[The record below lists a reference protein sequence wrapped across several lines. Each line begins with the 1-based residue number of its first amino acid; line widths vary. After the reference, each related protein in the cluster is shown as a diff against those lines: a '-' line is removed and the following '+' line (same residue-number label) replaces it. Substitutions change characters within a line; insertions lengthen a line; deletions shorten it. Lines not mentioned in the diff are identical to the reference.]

1 MACRVPEAI
10 TLCRSQGFTKLKSG
24 MAHREGTRAGKGR
37 GTRGGRQHQKGTAG
51 PNMQEEKE
59 KEAKRKGNE
68 GSKVFDS
75 FDLTRQVK

>member
-1 MACRVPEAI
+1 MPENSKHA
-10 TLCRSQGFTKLKSG
+10 KP
-24 MAHREGTRAGKGR
+24 HRPGEGGQSRAGKRPGEEGTRAGKGR